1 MPRPAVRLARVLRVA
16 AGPSADVDLVG
27 RYLQGDPAALEA
39 MVRRHGPA
47 VLGVC
52 RRMLGSGA
60 DADDAFQATFLTL
73 TLRAR
78 SICKPAALGAWLH
91 GVAVRCCRKAL
102 GRRAR
107 PPAGDVAGRS
117 DPFAEVA
124 WRELRGLLDEELNR
138 LPATLRAPLI
148 LCLVES
154 RARDEA
160 ARSLGWSLRTFDRR
174 LARGRAVLKARLVRR
189 GVGALGLGLGVL
201 NAEGLTAGVPERL
214 VGAVCGARPVV
225 PPAVR
230 ALVAPAATGF
240 RFKLAL
246 GVVLV
251 LGSLAAVS
259 GFGGAPPAEKA
270 PDRPAPKVEPAE
282 DLEDPM
288 PVGALRRFGSTRFR
302 YPSSFAQVALSPDG
316 KRVAIGGGEQIL
328 VYDTE
333 TGKRLRVLDN
343 FWPTDGAG
351 RLPAMAFSPDG
362 KLLAH
367 LTRYGEI
374 TARVMDVETGKE
386 VATVTGLRPDLR
398 YLQYTGYS
406 PPPLHPPEGVDG
418 NFAGLYFT
426 DGGRRIV
433 LVGERYVHV
442 RDARTGAPVAK
453 YALPTSQSGA
463 GGAIRQETI
472 VCFSPDGRL
481 YAVVAGDNWQ
491 VREPAMSNVLFRAT
505 VKPPASKNGRPAG
518 LFAAISPDGKTLAI
532 STGAL
537 DEVQLWDITGSR
549 LTRTL
554 TGRATKFK
562 MVGHLSFSADG
573 KQVFAGGEDVV
584 YRWDA
589 ATGTEL
595 PALAGD
601 TGRGPPRAFAS
612 GDGQTLVTVD
622 GNGLI
627 RRWEPTTGKPLPV
640 PLGYTTQT
648 ITNLS
653 ADGAYAVVADDAG
666 RIDLWSV
673 GENSRHELNPIGKSS
688 ARDVRFSRD
697 GKLLAAG
704 LSDGT
709 VRVWDVRTRKEIKTF
724 RADPNGEPSAV
735 RGVEWSADGSCLY
748 TTTRPGGLLA
758 WDWREG
764 RLRWQFPAADAARI
778 RLSRDGKRLAVIR
791 SDVWEVLILD
801 GGTGKVQTTLDK
813 NRQLQVECVAFSPDG
828 RTVVTGLHGGTVYI
842 WDAATGKY
850 LGWLPSQGQGDVI
863 WGIEFSR
870 DGRHLVTASYTGP
883 VRVWELDTMTQVF
896 RRTDGPSS
904 ALGVSLSADGRA
916 ALAAQQRAPILW
928 SLVAEPTGDRDRQWT
943 DLYADPV
950 TAYRAQWGL
959 AGSDGLARFLRAKI
973 GARVPE
979 SDAER
984 IKRLIAELDDSSFRT
999 RETALV
1005 ELVRLGRLAEP
1016 AVRTALAGSPS
1027 AEQRQRLEVMAAR
1040 YKDGVPPDELRT
1052 RRAVQALRW
1061 CGDPEA
1067 KKLLAD
1073 WASGMDGAPLTEA
1086 ARAALGAMD

>member
-1 MPRPAVRLARVLRVA
+1 MPRPAVRLARVLRIA
-16 AGPSADVDLVG
+16 AGPAADVDLVG
-27 RYLQGDPAALEA
+27 RYLQRDPAALEV

-52 RRMLGSGA
+52 RRMLGPGA

-78 SICKPAALGAWLH
+78 SIRKPAALGSWLH

-148 LCLVES
+148 LCLLES

-174 LARGRAVLKARLVRR
+174 LARGRAVLKDRLVRR

-201 NAEGLTAGVPERL
+201 NAEGLTAGLPERL
-214 VGAVCGARPVV
+214 VAAVCGARAVV

-230 ALVAPAATGF
+230 ALVAPAAKGF

-246 GVVLV
+246 GVVLG

-259 GFGGAPPAEKA
+259 GFGGAPPAEKP
-270 PDRPAPKVEPAE
+270 PDRPVPKVEPAE

-288 PVGALRRFGSTRFR
+288 PIGALRRFGSTRFR
-302 YPSSFAQVALSPDG
+302 YPSSFSHAALSPDG
-316 KRVAIGGGEQIL
+316 KRLAIGGSGQVF

-333 TGKRLRVLDN
+333 TGKHVRVLDN
-343 FWPTDGAG
+343 FWPTDGR

-367 LTRYGEI
+367 FTCYGDA
-374 TARVMDVETGKE
+374 TARVCDVETGKE
-386 VATVTGLRPDLR
+386 VAAVKGLRPNFQ
-398 YLQYTGYS
+398 YLMYSGYGV
-406 PPPLHPPEGVDG
+406 PRQAEGVDG
-418 NFAGLYFT
+418 NFTGLYFA

-442 RDARTGAPVAK
+442 RDARTGEPVAK
-453 YALPTSQSGA
+453 YDLPNSQTKA

-491 VREPAMSNVLFRAT
+491 VREPATGKVLFRAT
-505 VKPPASKNGRPAG
+505 VKPPVGKDGRPAG
-518 LFAAISPDGKTLAI
+518 PFAAISPDGKTLAI

-537 DEVQLWDITGSR
+537 DEVQLWDVPGGR
-549 LTRTL
+549 LLRTL
-554 TGRATKFK
+554 TGRAAKVR
-562 MVGHLSFSADG
+562 MLGHLAFSADG

-595 PALAGD
+595 PALQGD
-601 TGRGPPRAFAS
+601 TGHGPPHALAS
-612 GDGQTLVTVD
+612 TDGQTLVTVD

-627 RRWEPTTGKPLPV
+627 RRWDPTTGKPLAV
-640 PLGYTTQT
+640 PHGYTTQT
-648 ITNLS
+648 ITDLS
-653 ADGAYAVVADDAG
+653 ADGASAVVADDAG

-673 GENSRHELNPIGKSS
+673 GENSRHELHGIGMPC
-688 ARDVRFSRD
+688 AREVRFSPD

-709 VRVWDVRTRKEIKTF
+709 VRVWDVRTRREVKTF
-724 RADPNGEPSAV
+724 GANPKDGSSAV
-735 RGVEWSADGSCLY
+735 KGVEWSPDGSCLY
-748 TTTRPGGLLA
+748 VTAGAVVA

-764 RLRWQFPAADAARI
+764 QVRWQLPAADAARI
-778 RLSRDGKRLAVIR
+778 RASRDGKRLAVVR
-791 SDVWEVLILD
+791 PDVREVLVLD
-801 GGTGKVQTTLDK
+801 ARTGTKEAKLEV

-828 RTVVTGLHGGTVYI
+828 RTVVTGMRGGTVYI
-842 WDAATGKY
+842 WNAATGRY
-850 LGWLPSQGQGDVI
+850 RGWLPSQGQGDDI
-863 WGIEFSR
+863 WGIEFTP
-870 DGRHLVTASYTGP
+870 DGRHVVTGSWTGP
-883 VRVWELDTMTQVF
+883 VRVWELDTNTEVF
-896 RRTDGPSS
+896 RRTDGPST
-904 ALGVSLSADGRA
+904 ALRVSLSADGRTV
-916 ALAAQQRAPILW
+916 LAAQQRAPILW
-928 SLVAEPTGDRDRQWT
+928 SLAAEPTGDRESQWADLLT
-943 DLYADPV
+943 DPA

-973 GARVPE
+973 GDRVPD
-979 SDAER
+979 SDAGR
-984 IKRLIAELDDSSFRT
+984 IRRLIAELDDPSFRT
-999 RETALV
+999 RETALA
-1005 ELVRLGRLAEP
+1005 ELIRLGRLAQS
-1016 AVRTALAGSPS
+1016 AVRTALAGSPP
-1027 AEQRQRLEVMAAR
+1027 AEQRQRLEVLAAR
-1040 YKDGVPPDELRT
+1040 YKDGMPPDELRL

-1061 CGDPEA
+1061 CGDA
-1067 KKLLAD
+1067 AATKLLAE
-1073 WASGMDGAPLTEA
+1073 WASGMAGAPLTEA
-1086 ARAALGAMD
+1086 ARAAGGVME

>member
-1 MPRPAVRLARVLRVA
+1 MPRTAARLASVLRVA

-27 RYLQGDPAALEA
+27 RYLQGDPAALEV

-78 SICKPAALGAWLH
+78 SIRKPAALGAWLH

-107 PPAGDVAGRS
+107 PPGGDVAGRS

-124 WRELRGLLDEELNR
+124 WRELRGLLDEELTR

-148 LCLVES
+148 LCLIES
-154 RARDEA
+154 LARDEA

-174 LARGRAVLKARLVRR
+174 LARGRAVLKDRLVRR

-201 NAEGLTAGVPERL
+201 NAEGLTAGVPDRL
-214 VGAVCGARPVV
+214 IGAVCGTQSVV

-230 ALVAPAATGF
+230 ALVAPATNGF

-246 GVVLV
+246 GVVLG

-259 GFGGAPPAEKA
+259 GFGGAPPDEKP

-288 PVGALRRFGSTRFR
+288 PAGALRRFGSTRFR
-302 YPSSFAQVALSPDG
+302 YPSSVTHAALSPDG
-316 KRVAIGGGEQIL
+316 KRVVIGGYGNVLI
-328 VYDTE
+328 YDTE

-351 RLPAMAFSPDG
+351 RLLPMVFSPDG

-374 TARVMDVETGKE
+374 TARVCDVETGKE
-386 VATVTGLRPDLR
+386 VAAVKGLRPDLK
-398 YLQYTGYS
+398 YLMYS
-406 PPPLHPPEGVDG
+406 GFGLPNQADDVDG
-418 NFAGLYFT
+418 NFTGLYFSA
-426 DGGRRIV
+426 GGRRIV
-433 LVGERYVHV
+433 LVGQRYVHI
-442 RDARTGAPVAK
+442 RDARTGEPVAK
-453 YALPTSQSGA
+453 YDLPTSQTKA

-481 YAVVAGDNWQ
+481 YAEVAGENWQ
-491 VREPAMSNVLFRAT
+491 IREPASGNVLFRAT
-505 VKPPASKNGRPAG
+505 VKPAVGKDGRPAAP
-518 LFAAISPDGKTLAI
+518 FAAISPDGKILAI

-537 DEVQLWDITGSR
+537 DEVQLWDIPGQR
-549 LTRTL
+549 LLRTL
-554 TGRATKFK
+554 TGRATKVR
-562 MVGHLSFSADG
+562 MLGQLAFSADG
-573 KQVFAGGEDVV
+573 TQVFAGGEDVV

-589 ATGTEL
+589 ATGTQL
-595 PALAGD
+595 PSLAGD
-601 TGRGPPRAFAS
+601 TSRGPPRAFA
-612 GDGQTLVTVD
+612 GTDGQTLVTVD

-627 RRWEPTTGKPLPV
+627 RRWDPTTGKSLPV

-648 ITNLS
+648 ISDLS

-673 GENSRHELNPIGKSS
+673 RQNSRHELKPIGRSK

-697 GKLLAAG
+697 GKFLAAG

-709 VRVWDVRTRKEIKTF
+709 IRVWDVRTRKEVKNF

-735 RGVEWSADGSCLY
+735 HSIEWSADGSCLY
-748 TTTRPGGLLA
+748 TTTRPSGLLA

-764 RLRWQFPAADAARI
+764 RSRWQMPAADAVRV
-778 RLSRDGKRLAVIR
+778 RESRDGKRVVVVR
-791 SDVWEVLILD
+791 SDAREVLILD
-801 GGTGKVQTTLDK
+801 ARTGKVQTTLEI
-813 NRQLQVECVAFSPDG
+813 NRHLEVECLAFSPDG
-828 RTVVTGLHGGTVYI
+828 RTLVTGLHGGCVYI
-842 WDAATGKY
+842 FDAATGKY
-850 LGWLPSQGQGDVI
+850 LGWFPSQTQGDII
-863 WGIEFSR
+863 WGIEFSG
-870 DGRHLVTASYTGP
+870 DGRHVVTASSYGP

-896 RRTDGPSS
+896 NRSDWQSS
-904 ALGVSLSADGRA
+904 SLRVSLSADGRT

-928 SLVAEPTGDRDRQWT
+928 SLAAEPTCDRDRQWA
-943 DLYADPV
+943 DLETDPV

-973 GARVPE
+973 GTRVPDV
-979 SDAER
+979 DAER
-984 IKRLIAELDDSSFRT
+984 IKRLIADLDDSSYRT
-999 RETALV
+999 RETAQA
-1005 ELVRLGRLAEP
+1005 ELVRLGRVAEP
-1016 AVRTALAGSPS
+1016 AVRTALAGSRS
-1027 AEQRQRLEVMAAR
+1027 AEQRQRLEFLAAR
-1040 YKDGVPPDELRT
+1040 YKDGLPPDELRT
-1052 RRAVQALRW
+1052 RRAAQALRW
-1061 CGDPEA
+1061 CGDAEA
-1067 KKLLAD
+1067 KKLLAE
-1073 WASGMDGAPLTEA
+1073 WASGMEGAPLTEA
-1086 ARAALGAMD
+1086 ARAAVGAMD

>member
-1 MPRPAVRLARVLRVA
+1 MPRQAVPLARVLRLA
-16 AGPSADVDLVG
+16 ARPAADVDLVG
-27 RYLQGDPAALEA
+27 RYLQGNPAALEA

-47 VLGVC
+47 VLSVC
-52 RRMLGSGA
+52 RRMLGPGA

-78 SICKPAALGAWLH
+78 SIRNPAALGAWLH

-124 WRELRGLLDEELNR
+124 WRELRGLLDEEMNR

-174 LARGRAVLKARLVRR
+174 LARGRAALKARLVRR
-189 GVGALGLGLGVL
+189 GVGTLGLGLGVL

-214 VGAVCGARPVV
+214 VGAICGAQSVV

-230 ALVAPAATGF
+230 ALVAPAARGF

-246 GVVLV
+246 GVVLA

-259 GFGGAPPAEKA
+259 GFGGAPPGEKP

-302 YPSSFAQVALSPDG
+302 FPSSFTHAALSPDG
-316 KRVAIGGGEQIL
+316 KRLAIGGYGNVLI
-328 VYDTE
+328 YDTE
-333 TGKRLRVLDN
+333 SGKRIRVVDD
-343 FWPTDGAG
+343 FWPADGAA
-351 RLPAMAFSPDG
+351 RHPMAFSPDG
-362 KLLAH
+362 RLLAR
-367 LTRYGEI
+367 LVRYGDA
-374 TARVMDVETGKE
+374 TARVCDVETGKE
-386 VATVTGLRPDLR
+386 VAEVKGLRPDLR
-398 YLQYTGYS
+398 YLRYS
-406 PPPLHPPEGVDG
+406 GLVVPRQNDEVDG

-433 LVGERYVHV
+433 LVGERYVHI
-442 RDARTGAPVAK
+442 RNARTGAPIAK
-453 YALPTSQSGA
+453 YELPNSQTKA
-463 GGAIRQETI
+463 GGAIRQGTI

-491 VREPAMSNVLFRAT
+491 VREPATGKEHFRAT
-505 VKPPASKNGRPAG
+505 VKIPASKDGRPLG
-518 LFAAISPDGKTLAI
+518 LFAAISPDGETLAI
-532 STGAL
+532 SAGTL
-537 DEVQLWDITGSR
+537 DEVQLWDIPGGR
-549 LTRTL
+549 LFRTL
-554 TGRATKFK
+554 TSRATKFK
-562 MVGHLSFSADG
+562 MAGHLSFSADG

-595 PALAGD
+595 PALAAD

-612 GDGQTLVTVD
+612 SDAQTLVTVD

-627 RRWEPTTGKPLPV
+627 RRWDPTTGKPLAV
-640 PLGYTTQT
+640 PHGYTTQT
-648 ITNLS
+648 ISDLS
-653 ADGAYAVVADDAG
+653 ADGANAVVADDAG

-673 GENSRHELNPIGKSS
+673 GENSRHELHAIGMPC
-688 ARDVRFSRD
+688 ARDMRFSPD

-709 VRVWDVRTRKEIKTF
+709 VRVWDVRMRKEIKKF
-724 RADPNGEPSAV
+724 RADPNGEPSPV
-735 RGVEWSADGSCLY
+735 RSVDWSPDGSCLY
-748 TTTRPGGLLA
+748 TTTRPSGLLA
-758 WDWREG
+758 WDWRDG
-764 RLRWQFPAADAARI
+764 RLRWQWPTADAAQVRV
-778 RLSRDGKRLAVIR
+778 SRDGKRLAVVR
-791 SDVWEVLILD
+791 SDQWDLLILD
-801 GGTGKVQTTLDK
+801 GRTGKVQMTLNK

-828 RTVVTGLHGGTVYI
+828 RVVATGLHGGTVYI
-842 WDAATGKY
+842 WNAATGEY
-850 LGWLPSQGQGDVI
+850 LGWIPSHGQGDVI

-870 DGRHLVTASYTGP
+870 DGRHLVTASSIGP
-883 VRVWELDTMTQVF
+883 VRVWELDTMTEVL
-896 RRTDGPSS
+896 RRDDWQSS
-904 ALGVSLSADGRA
+904 SLRVSLSADGRSM
-916 ALAAQQRAPILW
+916 LVAQQRAPILW
-928 SLVAEPTGDRDRQWT
+928 SLAAEATGDRDRQWT
-943 DLYADPV
+943 DLLTDPV

-959 AGSDGLARFLRAKI
+959 AGSDGLARFLRANLGPK
-973 GARVPE
+973 VPV
-979 SDAER
+979 SNADR
-984 IKRLIAELDDSSFRT
+984 IARLIAELDAGSYRT
-999 RETALV
+999 RETAQA
-1005 ELVRLGRLAEP
+1005 ELVRLGRVAEP
-1016 AVRTALAGSPS
+1016 AVRTALAGSPPP
-1027 AEQRQRLEVMAAR
+1027 EQRQRLESLAAR
-1040 YKDGVPPDELRT
+1040 YKDGLPPDELRT

-1061 CGDPEA
+1061 CGDAEA
-1067 KKLLAD
+1067 KKLLTD

-1086 ARAALGAMD
+1086 ARAALEAME

>member
-1 MPRPAVRLARVLRVA
+1 MPRQAVRLASVLRIA

-78 SICKPAALGAWLH
+78 SIRKPAALGSWLH

-148 LCLVES
+148 LCLIES

-174 LARGRAVLKARLVRR
+174 LARGRAALKARLVRR
-189 GVGALGLGLGVL
+189 GVGTLGLGLGVL

-214 VGAVCGARPVV
+214 VGAVCGTRAVV

-230 ALVAPAATGF
+230 ALVAPAANGF

-246 GVVLV
+246 GVVLT

-259 GFGGAPPAEKA
+259 GFGGTPPAEKP

-302 YPSSFAQVALSPDG
+302 YPSSFAHAALSPDG
-316 KRVAIGGGEQIL
+316 KRVAIGGYANVLI
-328 VYDTE
+328 YDTE
-333 TGKRLRVLDN
+333 TGKRVRVLDN

-351 RLPAMAFSPDG
+351 RHPAMAFSPDG
-362 KLLAH
+362 KFLAH
-367 LTRYGEI
+367 LVRWGEV
-374 TARVMDVETGKE
+374 TARVCDVETGKE
-386 VATVTGLRPDLR
+386 VAAVKGLRPDL
-398 YLQYTGYS
+398 LFLTTSYS
-406 PPPLHPPEGVDG
+406 PPRKTEGVDG
-418 NFAGLYFT
+418 NFTGLYFT
-426 DGGRRIV
+426 DAGRRII

-453 YALPTSQSGA
+453 YDLPTSQTKA

-491 VREPAMSNVLFRAT
+491 VREPATGKVLFRAT
-505 VKPPASKNGRPAG
+505 VKPAVGKDGRPAG
-518 LFAAISPDGKTLAI
+518 QFAAISADGKTVAILA
-532 STGAL
+532 GAL
-537 DEVQLWDITGSR
+537 DEVQLWDIPGGR
-549 LTRTL
+549 LLRTL
-554 TGRATKFK
+554 TVRATKVR
-562 MVGHLSFSADG
+562 MLGQPAFSADG
-573 KQVFAGGEDVV
+573 KQVFAGGEDFVF
-584 YRWDA
+584 RWDA
-589 ATGTEL
+589 GTGTEL

-612 GDGQTLVTVD
+612 TDGQTLVTVD

-627 RRWEPTTGKPLPV
+627 RRWDPTTGKPLAV
-640 PLGYTTQT
+640 PNGYTTQT
-648 ITNLS
+648 ITDLS

-666 RIDLWSV
+666 RIDLWTV
-673 GENSRHELNPIGKSS
+673 GENSRHELNPIGTSS

-709 VRVWDVRTRKEIKTF
+709 VRVWDVQMRKEIKTF

-735 RGVEWSADGSCLY
+735 RSVEWSADGSCLY
-748 TTTRPGGLLA
+748 TTTRPSGLLA

-764 RLRWQFPAADAARI
+764 RLRWQMPAADATRVRA
-778 RLSRDGKRLAVIR
+778 SRDGKRVAVVR
-791 SDVWEVLILD
+791 CDQREVLILD
-801 GGTGKVQTTLDK
+801 ARTGTVQTTLEM
-813 NRQLQVECVAFSPDG
+813 NRHLEVECVAFSPDG
-828 RTVVTGLHGGTVYI
+828 RTVVTGLHAGGVYI

-850 LGWLPSQGQGDVI
+850 LGWFPSQGQGDVI
-863 WGIEFSR
+863 WGIEFSG
-870 DGRHLVTASYTGP
+870 DGRHVVTASSLGP
-883 VRVWELDTMTQVF
+883 VRVWELDTKTEVF
-896 RRTDGPSS
+896 RRTDWQSS
-904 ALGVSLSADGRA
+904 SLRVSLSADGRKV
-916 ALAAQQRAPILW
+916 LAAQQRAPILW
-928 SLVAEPTGDRDRQWT
+928 SLAAEPTGDRDRQWA
-943 DLYADPV
+943 DLLTDPV

-973 GARVPE
+973 GDKVPE

-984 IKRLIAELDDSSFRT
+984 IARLIAELDAGSFRT
-999 RETALV
+999 RETALA
-1005 ELVRLGRLAEP
+1005 ELVRLGRVAEP
-1016 AVRTALAGSPS
+1016 AVRTALAGSPP
-1027 AEQRQRLEVMAAR
+1027 AEQRQRLESLAAR
-1040 YKDGVPPDELRT
+1040 YKDGLPPDELRT

-1061 CGDPEA
+1061 CGDAEA
-1067 KKLLAD
+1067 KKLLTE

-1086 ARAALGAMD
+1086 TRAALEAME

>member
-1 MPRPAVRLARVLRVA
+1 MPRPAVRLARILRIA
-16 AGPSADVDLVG
+16 AGPAADVDLVG

-52 RRMLGSGA
+52 RRMLGPGA

-78 SICKPAALGAWLH
+78 SIRKPAALGSWLH

-107 PPAGDVAGRS
+107 PPVGDVAGRS

-174 LARGRAVLKARLVRR
+174 LARGRAALKARLVRR

-201 NAEGLTAGVPERL
+201 NAEGLTAGLPERL
-214 VGAVCGARPVV
+214 VAAVCGARAVV

-230 ALVAPAATGF
+230 ALVAPAARGF

-246 GVVLV
+246 GVVLG

-259 GFGGAPPAEKA
+259 GFGGAPPAEKP

-288 PVGALRRFGSTRFR
+288 PAGALRRFGSTRFR
-302 YPSSFAQVALSPDG
+302 YPTSLTQAALSPDG
-316 KRVAIGGGEQIL
+316 KRVAIGGYAQIS

-333 TGKRLRVLDN
+333 TGKCVRVLDN
-343 FWPTDGAG
+343 PYWPADGAG

-367 LTRYGEI
+367 FVRWGEA
-374 TARVMDVETGKE
+374 TARVCDVETGKE
-386 VATVTGLRPDLR
+386 IAAVKGLRPDLK
-398 YLQYTGYS
+398 YLMYSGYGL
-406 PPPLHPPEGVDG
+406 PRQAEGVDG
-418 NFAGLYFT
+418 NFTGLYFA
-426 DGGRRIV
+426 DGGRRLV
-433 LVGERYVHV
+433 LVGDRYVHI
-442 RDARTGAPVAK
+442 RDARTGEPVAK
-453 YALPTSQSGA
+453 YDLPNSQTKA

-491 VREPAMSNVLFRAT
+491 VREPATGKTVFRAT
-505 VKPPASKNGRPAG
+505 VKSAVGKDGRPAG
-518 LFAAISPDGKTLAI
+518 PFAAICPDGKTLAI
-532 STGAL
+532 SAGAL
-537 DEVQLWDITGSR
+537 DEVQLWDIPGGR
-549 LTRTL
+549 LLRTL
-554 TGRATKFK
+554 TGRAAKVR
-562 MVGHLSFSADG
+562 MLGHLAFGADG
-573 KQVFAGGEDVV
+573 KQLFAGGEDVV
-584 YRWDA
+584 FRWDA

-601 TGRGPPRAFAS
+601 TGHGPPHAFAS
-612 GDGQTLVTVD
+612 TDGQTLVTVD

-627 RRWEPTTGKPLPV
+627 RRWDPTTGKPLSI

-648 ITNLS
+648 ISDVS
-653 ADGAYAVVADDAG
+653 ADGARAVVADDAG

-673 GENSRHELNPIGKSS
+673 GENSRHELHAIGTVR
-688 ARDVRFSRD
+688 ARDVRFSPD
-697 GKLLAAG
+697 GKFLAAG

-709 VRVWDVRTRKEIKTF
+709 VRVWDVRTRREVKTF
-724 RADPNGEPSAV
+724 GANPKDGSSAV
-735 RGVEWSADGSCLY
+735 KGVEWSPDGSCLY
-748 TTTRPGGLLA
+748 VTAGAVVA

-764 RLRWQFPAADAARI
+764 EVRWQLPAADAARV
-778 RLSRDGKRLAVIR
+778 RASRDGKRLAVVR
-791 SDVWEVLILD
+791 PDVREVLVLD
-801 GGTGKVQTTLDK
+801 GGTGKVEAKLEV

-828 RTVVTGLHGGTVYI
+828 RTVVTGMHGGTVYI
-842 WDAATGKY
+842 WNAATGRY

-863 WGIEFSR
+863 WGIEFTP
-870 DGRHLVTASYTGP
+870 DGRHVVTGSYTGP
-883 VRVWELDTMTQVF
+883 VRVWELDTKTEVF
-896 RRTDGPSS
+896 RRTDGPSI
-904 ALGVSLSADGRA
+904 ALRVSLSADGRKL
-916 ALAAQQRAPILW
+916 LAAQQRAPILW
-928 SLVAEPTGDRDRQWT
+928 SLAAEPTGDREHQWADLLT
-943 DLYADPV
+943 DPI

-973 GARVPE
+973 GDRVPE
-979 SDAER
+979 ADAER
-984 IKRLIAELDDSSFRT
+984 IQRLIAELDDSSFRT
-999 RETALV
+999 RESALA
-1005 ELVRLGRLAEP
+1005 ELIRLGRLARP
-1016 AVRTALAGSPS
+1016 AVRTALADSPP
-1027 AEQRQRLEVMAAR
+1027 AEQHQRLEVLAAR
-1040 YKDGVPPDELRT
+1040 YKVGLPPDELRL

-1061 CGDPEA
+1061 CGDAEA
-1067 KKLLAD
+1067 KKLLAE
-1073 WASGMDGAPLTEA
+1073 WASGMAGAPLTEA
-1086 ARAALGAMD
+1086 ARAAVGAMD